1 MTTTSPYDSPKCIR
15 RLPVSGG
22 FNAFAIL
29 IDFNANANQ
38 YVKCYFPEFKT
49 ATSMSFNIELKVIY
63 GNSYPPDLT
72 DGKQYGSVYRTTSNT
87 LSFPSGNANMGSLSS
102 LSSGPT

>member
-1 MTTTSPYDSPKCIR
+1 
-15 RLPVSGG
+15 
-22 FNAFAIL
+22 
-29 IDFNANANQ
+29 
-38 YVKCYFPEFKT
+38 
-49 ATSMSFNIELKVIY
+49 MSFNVELKVIY